1 MSYNF
6 EDVIPYGEKDT
17 AGCGLIGFINRDGKK
32 VDGNP
37 IINGIEHLKER
48 GNGLGGGFAV
58 YGLYDSYKDYY
69 ALHVMYD
76 DSYSMEQGKDYIKQ
90 YFDIVYEEQ
99 IPTRKKPTVP
109 KPPLLYRYF
118 CEVANNRL
126 VHEIPD
132 DYVMNKVMFINKNI
146 NGVFVVSSGKNMG
159 AFKGVGEA
167 HEIGDFFRLDEY
179 HAHTWIA
186 HSRFPT
192 NTPGWWGGAHPF
204 TMLNYSVVHNGEI
217 SSYGIN
223 KRCLESYG
231 YECTMRT
238 DTEVVAYA
246 VDLLKRRHELPWE
259 LVAKVFASPFWK
271 DIGTMDDEKKKLYTQ
286 LRTVYGS
293 LLLNGPFAFIIGF
306 TGGFMALSDRVK
318 LRPLVAATKGKT
330 LYVSSEEA
338 GIRRIEPE
346 LDKVWHP
353 DAGEPVF
360 GFLDESV
367 AQ

>member
-1 MSYNF
+1 MPDYICKS
-6 EDVIPYGEKDT
+6 PYGEKDIS
-17 AGCGLIGFINRDGKK
+17 GCGIIGFINRGGKK
-32 VDGNP
+32 STGSDA
-37 IINGIEHLKER
+37 IKGIEHMKER

-76 DSYSMEQGKDYIKQ
+76 DASSMERGKEFIKKN
-90 YFDIVYEEQ
+90 FEIVYEDQ
-99 IPTRKKPTVP
+99 IPTRNNKTIT
-109 KPPLLYRYF
+109 KPPVFFRYF
-118 CEVANNRL
+118 CRVSDAHLGNEK
-126 VHEIPD
+126 ED
-132 DYVMNKVMFINKNI
+132 DYIVSKVLFINKNI
-146 NGVFVVSSGKNMG
+146 EGVFVVSSGKNMG

-179 HAHTWIA
+179 KAHTWIA

-223 KRCLESYG
+223 RRYLESFG

-246 VDLLKRRHELPWE
+246 VDLLKRRHNLPW
-259 LVAKVFASPFWK
+259 KVIARIFAAPFWK
-271 DIGTMDDEKKKLYTQ
+271 DIEDMDEESKRIYSGV
-286 LRTVYGS
+286 RIVYGS

-306 TGGFMALSDRVK
+306 EGGFMALSDRVK
-318 LRPLVAATKGKT
+318 LRPLVAAEKGST
-330 LYVSSEEA
+330 LYVSSEEGA
-338 GIRRIEPE
+338 IRLISPD
-346 LDKVWHP
+346 LDRVWHP
-353 DAGEPVF
+353 AAGEPVF
-360 GFLDESV
+360 GFLQS
-367 AQ
+367 

>member
-1 MSYNF
+1 MSYNYH
-6 EDVIPYGEKDT
+6 EVIPYGEKDT
-17 AGCGLIGFINRDGKK
+17 SGCGLIGYINQDGKK
-32 VDGNP
+32 VDGSA
-37 IINGIEHLKER
+37 IITGIEHLKER
-48 GNGLGGGFAV
+48 GNKLGGGFAV
-58 YGLYDSYKDYY
+58 YGLYESFKDQY
-69 ALHVMYD
+69 AFHVMYD
-76 DSYSMEQGKDYIKQ
+76 DQASRETGEAFIKKH
-90 YFDIVYEEQ
+90 FSVVHEEQ
-99 IPTRKKPTVP
+99 IPTRKKTEIAN
-109 KPPLLYRYF
+109 PPMFYRYF
-118 CEVANNRL
+118 CNIADTEL
-126 VHEIPD
+126 GDQKDD
-132 DYVMNKVMFINKNI
+132 DYVMEKVLFINKKI
-146 NGVFVVSSGKNMG
+146 NGVFVISSGKNMG

-167 HEIGDFFRLDEY
+167 HTIGEFFRLEEY
-179 HAHTWIA
+179 KAHTWIA

-246 VDLLKRRHELPWE
+246 VDLLKRRHNLPWE
-259 LVAKVFASPFWK
+259 MVAKVFSSPFWK
-271 DIGTMDDEKKKLYTQ
+271 DVEKMPDSRKELFTQ

-318 LRPLVAATKGKT
+318 LRPLVAASKGKT

-338 GIRRIEPE
+338 AIRRIQPE
-346 LDKVWHP
+346 LDSVWHP
-353 DAGEPVF
+353 AAGEPVF
-360 GFLDESV
+360 GFLD
-367 AQ
+367 